1 MVFLI
6 YEFNFNVLQAW
17 VVYDTVLGN
26 TPDIISDQ
34 IHGVVIGINTLWLA
48 VCEFSECCYQSC
60 ERLFSQMRIL
70 VNGLSWGLVVYGF
83 SHLRFR

>member
-1 MVFLI
+1 MFMVFLI

-34 IHGVVIGINTLWLA
+34 NTW
-48 VCEFSECCYQSC
+48 SSDWY
-60 ERLFSQMRIL
+60 
-70 VNGLSWGLVVYGF
+70 
-83 SHLRFR
+83 